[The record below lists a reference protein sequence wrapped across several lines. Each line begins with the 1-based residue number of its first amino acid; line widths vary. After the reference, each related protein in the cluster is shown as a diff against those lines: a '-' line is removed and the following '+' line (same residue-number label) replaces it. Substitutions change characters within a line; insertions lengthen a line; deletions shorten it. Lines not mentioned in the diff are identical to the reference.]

1 MRRPLQIR
9 DVTAAPGERAHG
21 WLTIG
26 ETPAGP
32 LRMPLVLIN
41 GRDDGPVLCL
51 TAGVHAAEYA
61 PIDAAMR
68 LLQLTRPEALRGAV
82 IGVPVT
88 NMRMFEH
95 RAGFVSPLDGLNLNR
110 IAPGRRNGSISEIL
124 ADVLLREVI
133 GAAEY
138 HVDLH
143 AGDLGEL
150 LLPFAGYART
160 GRVELDRQGEALAR
174 AFTPRLIS
182 LSTPESAIPPFPGSL
197 NFCAAHNG
205 VVSILGECGGNGTLE
220 EADVKTHIDG
230 VQNIMRYLGMI
241 DGAAP
246 TNAGGDGEERFIAA
260 RDRIVVRATRSGL
273 LRLSVHIGDQ
283 ISAGQEVAQIRNV
296 FGDVVEV
303 VRTPGAGIVGL
314 IWAHKVVNTGDPV
327 VRYWITEP
335 A

>member
-1 MRRPLQIR
+1 MRAPLRIR
-9 DVTAAPGERAHG
+9 HVTAERGERAHG

-32 LRMPLVLIN
+32 LRLPLVLIN
-41 GRDDGPVLCL
+41 GREDGPVLCI

-68 LLQLTRPEALRGAV
+68 LLQSAQPETLRGAI

-110 IAPGRRNGSISEIL
+110 IAPGRKDGSISEIL

-150 LLPFAGYART
+150 LFPFAGYSLT
-160 GRVELDRQGEALAR
+160 GNKALDEKGEALAR
-174 AFTPRLIS
+174 AFSPGLIS
-182 LSTPESAIPPFPGSL
+182 LSTAESTIPPFPGSL
-197 NFCAAHNG
+197 NFSATRNG

-220 EADVKTHIDG
+220 ESDVQTHVTG
-230 VQNIMRYLGMI
+230 VQNMMRYLGMI
-241 DGAAP
+241 DGGP
-246 TNAGGDGEERFIAA
+246 PSNGPRICA
-260 RDRIVVRATRSGL
+260 RDRIVMRVARSGL
-273 LRLSVHIGDQ
+273 VRLLVDVGDE
-283 ISAGQEVAQIRNV
+283 ISAGQEVAEIRNV
-296 FGDVVEV
+296 FGEVVE
-303 VRTPGAGIVGL
+303 RMCAPGAGLAGL
-314 IWAHKVVNTGDPV
+314 IWTHKVVNTGDPV
-327 VRYWITEP
+327 LRYWITEP

>member
-1 MRRPLQIR
+1 VRARFQIR
-9 DVTAAPGERAHG
+9 DIGANSGERAQG

-26 ETPAGP
+26 ETAAGP
-32 LRMPLVLIN
+32 LRVPLAIIN
-41 GRDDGPVLCL
+41 GREDGPTLCL

-68 LLQLTRPEALRGAV
+68 LMQTIRPDALRGVV
-82 IGVPVT
+82 IVVPVT

-95 RAGFVSPLDGLNLNR
+95 RAGFLSPLDGLNLNK
-110 IAPGRRNGSISEIL
+110 IAPGRRDGSISEIL

-150 LLPFAGYART
+150 LLPFAGYALT
-160 GRVELDRQGEALAR
+160 GRAELDRMGEALAR
-174 AFTPRLIS
+174 AYSPRLIS
-182 LSTPESAIPPFPGSL
+182 LATPDGTIPPFPGSL
-197 NFCAAHNG
+197 NFSASRNG
-205 VVSILGECGGNGTLE
+205 VVSILGECGGDGTLE
-220 EADVKTHIDG
+220 EDDVRTHVTG

-241 DGAAP
+241 DGTAP
-246 TNAGGDGEERFIAA
+246 PSANGDASRVAA

-273 LRLSVHIGDQ
+273 LRLKVRIGDE
-283 ISAGQEVAQIRNV
+283 ISAGQELADIRNV
-296 FGDVVEV
+296 FGEVVEV
-303 VRTPGAGIVGL
+303 MSAPGSGIAGL
-314 IWAHKVVNTGDPV
+314 IWTHKVVNTGDPV

>member
-1 MRRPLQIR
+1 VRARFQIR
-9 DVTAAPGERAHG
+9 DIAAERGERIQG

-32 LRMPLVLIN
+32 LRVPLVIIN
-41 GRDDGPVLCL
+41 GHEDGPTLCL

-68 LLQLTRPEALRGAV
+68 LLQMIQPNVLRGAV
-82 IGVPVT
+82 IVVPVT

-95 RAGFVSPLDGLNLNR
+95 RAGFLSPLDGLNLNR
-110 IAPGRRNGSISEIL
+110 IAPGRKDGSISEIL
-124 ADVLLREVI
+124 ADVMLREVI

-150 LLPFAGYART
+150 LLPFAGYALT
-160 GRVELDRQGEALAR
+160 GNADLDRKGEALAR
-174 AFTPRLIS
+174 AFSPRLIS
-182 LSTPESAIPPFPGSL
+182 LATREGTIPPFPGSL
-197 NFCAAHNG
+197 NFSATRNG
-205 VVSILGECGGNGTLE
+205 IVSILAESGGNGTLE
-220 EADVKTHIDG
+220 EEDVQTHLTG
-230 VQNIMRYLGMI
+230 VLNVMRYLGMI
-241 DGAAP
+241 DGDSPPGAD
-246 TNAGGDGEERFIAA
+246 GDPPRIAA

-273 LRLSVHIGDQ
+273 LRLRVRIGDE
-283 ISAGQEVAQIRNV
+283 IIAGQELADIRNV
-296 FGDVVEV
+296 FGEVVEV
-303 VRTPGAGIVGL
+303 ICAPSSGIAGL
-314 IWAHKVVNTGDPV
+314 IWTHKVVNTGDPV

>member
-1 MRRPLQIR
+1 VHARFQIR
-9 DVTAAPGERAHG
+9 DIGAGRGERAQG

-32 LRMPLVLIN
+32 LRVPLAIIN
-41 GRDDGPVLCL
+41 GHEDGPALCI

-68 LLQLTRPEALRGAV
+68 LLQTIQPNALRGAV
-82 IGVPVT
+82 IVVPVT

-95 RAGFVSPLDGLNLNR
+95 RAGFLSPLDGLNLNR
-110 IAPGRRNGSISEIL
+110 IAPGRRDGSISEIL
-124 ADVLLREVI
+124 ADMLLREVI

-150 LLPFAGYART
+150 LLPFAGYALT
-160 GRVELDRQGEALAR
+160 GNAELDRKGEALAR
-174 AFTPRLIS
+174 AYSPRLIS
-182 LSTPESAIPPFPGSL
+182 LATADGTIPPFPGSL
-197 NFCAAHNG
+197 NFSASRNG

-220 EADVKTHIDG
+220 EDDVQTHLTG
-230 VQNIMRYLGMI
+230 VLNIMRYLEMI
-241 DGAAP
+241 DGTSQPAA
-246 TNAGGDGEERFIAA
+246 DGEAPRIAA

-273 LRLSVHIGDQ
+273 LRLRVRIGDE
-283 ISAGQEVAQIRNV
+283 IRTGQELADIRNV
-296 FGDVVEV
+296 FGEVVEV
-303 VRTPGAGIVGL
+303 MCAPGSGIAGL
-314 IWAHKVVNTGDPV
+314 IWTHKVVNTGDPV

-335 A
+335 T